1 MSALIKPHE
10 DTKDCK
16 VGSVAGRLERQELAR
31 TPDPVEPGP
40 DPVVQALEAEI
51 CALKEQLKAQE
62 AALPVA
68 LEEAREQA
76 VQAVTVQFQSDE
88 AAALQRLEEGVG
100 AGLKLFENQ
109 LGSMERQAAGLAL
122 EALRPFFEGEQH
134 RALIEALIAKEVASM
149 RAQSVL
155 SISVSPED
163 FPDQNAL
170 KELAQSHSGLSCK
183 VIPDSQ
189 YKSGDMRMV
198 FRLGEY
204 VFSASDH
211 WRMLKSILGAPHKAD
226 AS

>member
-1 MSALIKPHE
+1 MSALIKPHADAE
-10 DTKDCK
+10 DSK
-16 VGSVAGRLERQELAR
+16 VGSVTGRLERKELAR

-40 DPVVQALEAEI
+40 DPVIQALESEI
-51 CALKEQLKAQE
+51 SALKEHLKAQE
-62 AALPVA
+62 AALPGA

-76 VQAVTVQFQSDE
+76 VQAATAQFQSDE
-88 AAALQRLEEGVG
+88 AAALQRLDEGVG
-100 AGLKLFENQ
+100 EGLKLFESQ
-109 LGSMERQAAGLAL
+109 LGSMERQAVGLAL

-170 KELAQSHSGLSCK
+170 HELAQSHSGLSCK
-183 VIPDSQ
+183 IIPDPQ

-198 FRLGEY
+198 LRLGEY

-211 WRMLKSILGAPHKAD
+211 WGELKCILGAPHKED